1 MKKRRIS
8 GIWWIA
14 LIIVMILGA
23 AFTRYRL
30 QDCAE
35 VVRNPRL
42 DLDIWIAKQMC
53 AQSGNHQQRRQTE

>member
-1 MKKRRIS
+1 MRKRSIS
-8 GIWWIA
+8 GIWWVA
-14 LIIVMILGA
+14 LIIVLILGA
-23 AFTRYRL
+23 AFARYRL

-53 AQSGNHQQRRQTE
+53 AQSGNYQQRGRSE